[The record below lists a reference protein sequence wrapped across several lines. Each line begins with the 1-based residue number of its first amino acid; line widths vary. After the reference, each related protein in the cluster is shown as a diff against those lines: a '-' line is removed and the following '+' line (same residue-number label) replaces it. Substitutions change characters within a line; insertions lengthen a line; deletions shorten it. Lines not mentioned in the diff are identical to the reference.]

1 MTKTRITADVLRE
14 LPDEEVKKLLT
25 ELGPQ
30 KAEELQ
36 HDWSFWARD
45 TQLLP
50 TDNKDPRLV
59 EKGLT
64 KTQWNTWVCLA
75 GRGWGKTKAG
85 VETVREWVKQGNGI
99 IHCVAPTKGD
109 VRKVMVEGDSGL
121 LTLLSMR
128 LRVMVKVPMAKL
140 L

>member
-14 LPDEEVKKLLT
+14 LPDEEVQRLLT

-30 KAEELQ
+30 KAEELKY
-36 HDWSFWARD
+36 DWSFWAREG
-45 TQLLP
+45 QLLP

-75 GRGWGKTKAG
+75 GRGG
-85 VETVREWVKQGNGI
+85 
-99 IHCVAPTKGD
+99 
-109 VRKVMVEGDSGL
+109 
-121 LTLLSMR
+121 
-128 LRVMVKVPMAKL
+128 
-140 L
+140 